1 MGEAMANERAQGT
14 AVFPAGMTLRL
25 EADGAVV
32 GNQGDVVIEGDI
44 SKSLGNVKQVFSE
57 QGSVE
62 ISAPAFKASR
72 IEAAGGEVVLLG
84 SVNADKITGQAVR
97 ATGGKVTSK
106 VIIADREVELAG
118 KSIKVE
124 LVVAPKV
131 AFGAETKGRATAVE
145 CENEIGASKVRGRLS
160 LADYVDIV
168 AGGKEVLEANGIP
181 VPETDED
188 EEDDEDESFIAAAD
202 GTAAEPEELATSP
215 PEPQEDEERPA
226 EPDDLQDS
234 LVPDDVKPAED
245 DEEPAE
251 AVAPEGAQLPAT
263 DDSPPAE
270 LTDLG
275 LSAEEAAELAGQL
288 TKALAKIDE
297 AYTDEEVPPPV
308 VFLTS
313 LVNEKRFD
321 YIKTQIN
328 SIWSDLLK
336 YHQKKGLY
344 ISNAVTH
351 QFQQIQMA
359 MRRLPDA

>member
-1 MGEAMANERAQGT
+1 MANERAQGT

-32 GNQGDVVIEGDI
+32 GNQGDLVIEGDI
-44 SKSLGNVKQVFSE
+44 SKNLGNVKQVFSE

-62 ISAPAFKASR
+62 ISAPAFKADR
-72 IEAAGGEVVLLG
+72 IEAAGGEVVLKG
-84 SVNADKITGQAVR
+84 NVNARKITGAAVR
-97 ATGGKVTSK
+97 ATGGKVTSQ
-106 VIIADREVELAG
+106 VIIADREVELSG

-145 CENEIGASKVRGRLS
+145 CDNEIGASKVRGRLS

-168 AGGKEVLEANGIP
+168 AGAKEILEANGIQ

-188 EEDDEDESFIAAAD
+188 EEDDEDESHAAAAV

-215 PEPQEDEERPA
+215 PKDKELDRPSGEA
-226 EPDDLQDS
+226 DDLQDS
-234 LVPDDVKPAED
+234 LVPDGDADSP
-245 DEEPAE
+245 EEIE
-251 AVAPEGAQLPAT
+251 AA
-263 DDSPPAE
+263 PPAE
-270 LTDLG
+270 RVDLG
-275 LSAEEAAELAGQL
+275 LSAEEEAELDGQL
-288 TKALAKIDE
+288 TRALAKIDE
-297 AYTDEEVPPPV
+297 AYADKEIPPPV

-313 LVNEKRFD
+313 LVDEKRFD